1 MGNEKKQIR
10 NDHLYKVKHSAND
23 RRLTIYSHPNVCLW
37 AWSKFLYALNATAL
51 LLAIEK
57 SYLNKTKMPVTKN
70 E

>member
-57 SYLNKTKMPVTKN
+57 SYLNKVP
-70 E
+70 EIHHF